1 MLKSFVQFVKLMS
14 QVRFPPIASHTHTPI
29 TSHTY
34 STHAT
39 PTHYEG
45 VIEPIDVEGVGEE
58 VPDFVAE
65 NGGR

>member
-1 MLKSFVQFVKLMS
+1 MLKSFVQIVSLMS
-14 QVRFPPIASHTHTPI
+14 QARFPRTASHTHSPI
-29 TSHTY
+29 TSHTHP
-34 STHAT
+34 THAT

-45 VIEPIDVEGVGEE
+45 VIEPIDVEGVWEE